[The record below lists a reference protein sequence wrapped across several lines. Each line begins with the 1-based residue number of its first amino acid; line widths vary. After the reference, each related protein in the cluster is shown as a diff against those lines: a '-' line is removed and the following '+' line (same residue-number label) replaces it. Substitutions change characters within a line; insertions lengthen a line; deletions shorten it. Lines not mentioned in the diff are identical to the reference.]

1 VVSDDGS
8 TPGRHRYGRSVG
20 LESRQSLMP
29 TRPLEVII
37 IGAGTG
43 GMCLAHGLRRAG
55 IAVSVYERYRTRSD
69 GLHGYRI
76 GIGPTGNRALQECL
90 SPALFATFIATC
102 ARSPRYFNVLTE
114 KLRQTASFPLLPD
127 TDPINSDHAVSR
139 MTLRQVLLTGMDD
152 VVRFD
157 RTFTHYEQHANG
169 TVTAYF
175 ADGTSA
181 TADLLVAADGTH
193 SATRRQYLPHAQIR
207 DAGSINI
214 ATKIPLTDQTRALLT
229 ERVRE
234 GISLIFGAGGL
245 MGVLHVMEFNW
256 DRHGALKAGTGGT
269 QAELIERWPGLLYD
283 NTRDYINLII
293 WSAHHR
299 FPPDVMRMR
308 GEELVRLALDL
319 TPNWHPNLRELFA
332 RSDPGSCI
340 PVKVATS
347 VPVEPW
353 PPSNVTLVGDA
364 IHTMTPG
371 RGVGANTALRDAALL
386 CRQLTAAAAGDKTLL
401 RAVADYEAEML
412 PYGFARVAESLANN
426 GTNGNDPLYRPVVGR
441 FALVA
446 ARGYFSLTSRVPPLR
461 RRFVDE
467 MHSRRG
473 AKGG

>member
-1 VVSDDGS
+1 MS
-8 TPGRHRYGRSVG
+8 
-20 LESRQSLMP
+20 
-29 TRPLEVII
+29 TRPVEVII

-55 IAVSVYERYRTRSD
+55 IRVAVYERYRTRSD
-69 GLHGYRI
+69 GLHGYRV
-76 GIGPTGNRALQECL
+76 GIGPTGNRALRECL
-90 SPALFATFIATC
+90 SPELFATFMATC

-114 KLRQTASFPLLPD
+114 KMRQTASFPLHPETE
-127 TDPINSDHAVSR
+127 TDPVNSDRAVSR
-139 MTLRQVLLTGMDD
+139 MTLRQVMLTGMDD
-152 VVRFD
+152 VVHFD
-157 RTFTHYEQHANG
+157 KTFTHYEQHDNG
-169 TVTAYF
+169 TVSAYF

-193 SATRRQYLPHAQIR
+193 SAIRRQYLPHARIR

-214 ATKIPLTDQTRALLT
+214 ATKIPLTDQTRALLADQ
-229 ERVRE
+229 VRE

-256 DRHGALKAGTGGT
+256 DQNGSPKAGIGGSE
-269 QAELIERWPGLLYD
+269 ARLIEGWPGLLYD

-293 WSAHHR
+293 WSAHDR
-299 FPPDVMRMR
+299 FPRDVMKRR

-319 TPNWHPNLRELFA
+319 TRNWHPNLRELFA

-347 VPVEPW
+347 EPVQPW
-353 PPSNVTLVGDA
+353 RSSNVTLIGDA

-386 CRQLTAAAAGDKTLL
+386 CRQLAAVAAGDKPLL
-401 RAVADYEAEML
+401 SAVADYEAEML
-412 PYGFARVAESLANN
+412 PYGFARVADSLANN
-426 GTNGNDPLYRPVVGR
+426 GTSGNDPLYRPVVGR
-441 FALVA
+441 FALMA

-461 RRFVDE
+461 RRFIDE
-467 MHSRRG
+467 MYARRG
-473 AKGG
+473 ADD